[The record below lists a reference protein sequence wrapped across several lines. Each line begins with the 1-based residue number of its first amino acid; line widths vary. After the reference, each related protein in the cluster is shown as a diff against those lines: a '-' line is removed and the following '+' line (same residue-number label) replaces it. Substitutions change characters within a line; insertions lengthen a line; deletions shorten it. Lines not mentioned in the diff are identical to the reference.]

1 MQNWT
6 PDTRFCDVLKMVNG
20 IIKRISLGNLLGIL
34 ISMLLLQ
41 ETALGLEKLS
51 KNGQG
56 TKLRNGALVSKETTQ
71 ISPADSYE
79 ITDGNANLFRLSPER
94 IEYLPVTPAL
104 SSSGVY
110 SGGEPRVRI
119 IKTEAFKR
127 LSDLLDRATS
137 RPHPRGEPTNKGT
150 VQIVRIGKD
159 GRSDR
164 ANLTQTD
171 GLNTIQELRRLL
183 DGGP

>member
-1 MQNWT
+1 
-6 PDTRFCDVLKMVNG
+6 MVNG

-137 RPHPRGEPTNKGT
+137 RGEPTNKGT